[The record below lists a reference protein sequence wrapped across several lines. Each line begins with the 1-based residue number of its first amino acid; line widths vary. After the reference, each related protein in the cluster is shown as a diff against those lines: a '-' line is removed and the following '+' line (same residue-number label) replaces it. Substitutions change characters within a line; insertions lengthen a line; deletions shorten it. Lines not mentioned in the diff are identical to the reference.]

1 MLTLQKSSWAN
12 SKKTFGETKYIKG
25 QMQRWIGMVP
35 NLQGPSSLGEWSKK
49 ESMRAITNFP
59 ILVINIQNKV
69 NEENNKLFKK
79 KV

>member
-1 MLTLQKSSWAN
+1 
-12 SKKTFGETKYIKG
+12 
-25 QMQRWIGMVP
+25 MQRWIGMVP
-35 NLQGPSSLGEWSKK
+35 NLQDPSSLGQGSEK
-49 ESMRAITNFP
+49 ESMRDITNFP